1 MRLGSH
7 VLHQVPEG
15 SVTPSPSP
23 TARAPL
29 FDFSSVSD
37 CIIPRQEFCDRLVTV
52 CVNHY
57 RIIGYPICISNYEGK
72 YNRNQFI
79 FNFALVLDEDAEWG
93 PYASVVRK
101 LARILKSLEEQAG
114 FLSREEDPA
123 VDKSPGSVLRAERVG
138 SDTSSGTAELNGD
151 VSELLLDSSVPP
163 TPAIAAVNSL
173 GRSPSSMEVA
183 EKPAGITGGK
193 VYALC
198 EMILED
204 LNAYCECM
212 IPVDD
217 YNTINLKL
225 FPLHPPPAPVH
236 AWHVPLLTIDLSSF
250 NTPFDPHHSNF
261 SETSNNSL
269 SSDLTLT
276 RILPWINGIRSV
288 AHIALLADVALD
300 LAKKAIQHL
309 LLYGCVILL
318 DILQFSASYACTP
331 AIGALV
337 ENEDG
342 VLDEC
347 ARYVYIPWLMDRQS
361 HSKIEPQNGRTA
373 EKEETPEDQAMKE
386 VVNHELRKETL
397 TRLYTTL
404 RQGVPLREWVAANR
418 DELQIIDVRRLI
430 TFGVIKGFLYRV
442 HKYALATVPSLSGE
456 SAPNGYES
464 SSRGGNNGAAWGDAR
479 ENLPLARYL
488 DGLHCF
494 DEICTELAMP
504 EKDVLGKM
512 RRAYGNV
519 QIIQR

>member
-1 MRLGSH
+1 MAMLTRPPPSPRRLRYA
-7 VLHQVPEG
+7 L
-15 SVTPSPSP
+15 PSP

-79 FNFALVLDEDAEWG
+79 FNFALVLDEDAEW
-93 PYASVVRK
+93 
-101 LARILKSLEEQAG
+101 
-114 FLSREEDPA
+114 
-123 VDKSPGSVLRAERVG
+123 
-138 SDTSSGTAELNGD
+138 
-151 VSELLLDSSVPP
+151 
-163 TPAIAAVNSL
+163 
-173 GRSPSSMEVA
+173 
-183 EKPAGITGGK
+183 
-193 VYALC
+193 
-198 EMILED
+198 
-204 LNAYCECM
+204 
-212 IPVDD
+212 DD